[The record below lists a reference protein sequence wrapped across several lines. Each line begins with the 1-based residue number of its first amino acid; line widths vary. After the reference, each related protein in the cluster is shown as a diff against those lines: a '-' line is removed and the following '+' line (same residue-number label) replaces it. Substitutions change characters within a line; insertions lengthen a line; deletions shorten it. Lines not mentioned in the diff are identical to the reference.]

1 MKRIILA
8 LLVLCIAFSAFAI
21 EPVPHEK
28 IDLNIPKVS
37 NPTIFSGVN
46 LVLGFGIGSF
56 IQGDWKGGLIGLVAD
71 ATGGTLLYLGAKEAM
86 DIDWTWNKGR
96 IICDNP
102 DDMVPLK
109 NALNKAGA
117 GAIVLGV
124 SRIAQSLI
132 PQIYATSATRK
143 TLESWNRQAV
153 QEQVDEEP
161 AIQKQEEIPLPQ
173 EIESAQDPVVWD
185 VPEIAENEDGK
196 SDLFDFSSLEL
207 KETKGN

>member
-8 LLVLCIAFSAFAI
+8 LLVLCIAFSAFAL

-28 IDLNIPKVS
+28 IDLNIPKVN
-37 NPTIFSGVN
+37 NPTVFSGVN

-56 IQGDWKGGLIGLVAD
+56 IQGDWKGGLLGLVAD
-71 ATGGTLLYLGAKEAM
+71 AAGGTLLYLGTKEAL

-96 IICDNP
+96 IICDNQE
-102 DDMVPLK
+102 DMVPLK
-109 NALNKAGA
+109 NALNKAGI

-132 PQIYATSATRK
+132 PQIYATSATRE
-143 TLESWNRQAV
+143 TLESWNRQVV

-161 AIQKQEEIPLPQ
+161 AMQDQEKILLQQ
-173 EIESAQDPVVWD
+173 EIESVQDPVVED
-185 VPEIAENEDGK
+185 IPEIPENEK
-196 SDLFDFSSLEL
+196 SDIFDSLSLEL
-207 KETKGN
+207 KKIKKN

>member
-1 MKRIILA
+1 M
-8 LLVLCIAFSAFAI
+8 LVVCIATSAFAL

-71 ATGGTLLYLGAKEAM
+71 ATGGTLLYLGAKEAL

-102 DDMVPLK
+102 DDMVPLR

-161 AIQKQEEIPLPQ
+161 AIQEEILLPQ
-173 EIESAQDPVVWD
+173 EIESVQDPVVGS

-196 SDLFDFSSLEL
+196 SGIFDLSSLEL
-207 KETKGN
+207 KEIKGN

>member
-1 MKRIILA
+1 MKRFVLA
-8 LLVLCIAFSAFAI
+8 MFVVCIATSAFAL

-28 IDLNIPKVS
+28 INLNLPKVN

-56 IQGDWKGGLIGLVAD
+56 IQGDWKGGLIGLIGD
-71 ATGGTLLYLGAKEAM
+71 AAGGTLLYLGAKEAM

-124 SRIAQSLI
+124 SRIAQSLL
-132 PQIYATSATRK
+132 PQMYATSATRK
-143 TLESWNRQAV
+143 NLESWSLPVA
-153 QEQVDEEP
+153 QE
-161 AIQKQEEIPLPQ
+161 Q
-173 EIESAQDPVVWD
+173 EIESVQDPVIED
-185 VPEIAENEDGK
+185 VPEIAENENGR
-196 SDLFDFSSLEL
+196 SDIFDSSNLEL
-207 KETKGN
+207 KEIKKN

>member
-1 MKRIILA
+1 MF
-8 LLVLCIAFSAFAI
+8 VVCIATSAFAL

-28 IDLNIPKVS
+28 INLNLPKVN

-56 IQGDWKGGLIGLVAD
+56 IQGDWKGGLIGLIGD
-71 ATGGTLLYLGAKEAM
+71 AAGGTLLYLGAKEAM

-124 SRIAQSLI
+124 SRIAQSLL
-132 PQIYATSATRK
+132 PQMYATSATRK
-143 TLESWNRQAV
+143 NLESWSLPVA
-153 QEQVDEEP
+153 QEQVDEES
-161 AIQKQEEIPLPQ
+161 IVQDQEKILVPQ
-173 EIESAQDPVVWD
+173 EIESVQDPVIED
-185 VPEIAENEDGK
+185 VPEIAENENGR
-196 SDLFDFSSLEL
+196 SDIFDSSNLEL
-207 KETKGN
+207 KEIKKN